1 MTPNYYIQYHN
12 ADNLGSYPTPDTDFK
27 SNVDLLNLDN
37 SVRFD
42 SWIYTRKKLVE
53 KAVGQFCF
61 LVIGKTEKIKKYY
74 LWAFF
79 KIEKCDIND
88 NGFYNV
94 YGTGYDFEKPVL
106 LNELDDFND
115 FKKFCGNF
123 GIGFQNIDNHIFC
136 KTLISYSSELN
147 LSNTVDKN
155 RKDDLKLALA
165 LEQLNAKMLKVEPE
179 KRIGE
184 IELTLR
190 KDRKI
195 VELMKKSATYKCQF
209 PGCTSQILTKTGTN
223 YVEVAH
229 IKAIHKGGQSI
240 IGNLIV
246 LCPNHHKEFDYG
258 NLNIDEQSASILKGS
273 LNGKIFSI
281 SLTILTVFDFGS
293 VLTDFKS
300 LAIANT
306 EMQYPINNKTYF

>member
-1 MTPNYYIQYHN
+1 MAYTNIQLLAVLKQWTIFSYVNINISCHFMTPNYYIQYHN
-12 ADNLGSYPTPDTDFK
+12 ADNIGSYPTADTDFK
-27 SNVDLLNLDN
+27 SNVDLLSLDN

-61 LVIGKTEKIKKYY
+61 LVVGKTEKIKKYY

-79 KIEKCDIND
+79 RIEKCEINND
-88 NGFYNV
+88 RFYNV
-94 YGTGYDFEKPVL
+94 YGTGYDFKKPIL
-106 LNELDDFND
+106 LNELENFND

-147 LSNTVDKN
+147 SPNTVDKN
-155 RKDDLKLALA
+155 IEDDLVLA
-165 LEQLNAKMLKVEPE
+165 LEKLNEEMRYVEPE
-179 KRIGE
+179 KRIAE
-184 IELTLR
+184 IELILR

-195 VELMKKSATYKCQF
+195 VELLKKSANYKCQF
-209 PGCTSQILTKTGTN
+209 PNCISQILTKTGMN

-229 IKAIHKGGQSI
+229 IKAVHKGGQSI

-258 NLNIDEQSASILKGS
+258 NLNIEEQSADILKGS

-281 SLTILTVFDFGS
+281 SLTKNGS
-293 VLTDFKS
+293 
-300 LAIANT
+300 
-306 EMQYPINNKTYF
+306 

>member
-1 MTPNYYIQYHN
+1 MTSNYYIQYHN
-12 ADNLGSYPTPDTDFK
+12 ADNLGSYPTADIDFK
-27 SNVDLLNLDN
+27 TNIDLLHLDN
-37 SVRFD
+37 SIKFD

-61 LVIGKTEKIKKYY
+61 LVVGKTEKIKKYY

-79 KIEKCDIND
+79 KIEKCDLN
-88 NGFYNV
+88 NGDFYNV
-94 YGTGYDFEKPVL
+94 LGTGYDFEKPIL
-106 LNELDDFND
+106 LNELEDFND

-136 KTLISYSSELN
+136 KTLLSYSTELN
-147 LSNTVDKN
+147 SINTIDKN
-155 RKDDLKLALA
+155 GEVDLELALQ
-165 LEQLNAKMLKVEPE
+165 QLNEEMQKVEPE
-179 KRIGE
+179 KRLAE

-195 VELMKKSATYKCQF
+195 VELIKKSANYKCQF
-209 PGCTSQILTKTGTN
+209 PDCSSQILTKTGTN

-229 IKAIHKGGQSI
+229 IKAVHKGGQSI

-258 NLNIDEQSASILKGS
+258 NLNIDEQSLNILKGT
-273 LNGKIFSI
+273 LNGKKFSI
-281 SLTILTVFDFGS
+281 IMTKNGS
-293 VLTDFKS
+293 
-300 LAIANT
+300 
-306 EMQYPINNKTYF
+306 